1 MTSLAAPAPPEAA
14 PAPGRPPEIE
24 EWSNRRLVHPLSARL
39 VELLIPTRISP
50 NAVSALGT
58 VMAAF
63 AALSFLFLP
72 WPASAVAGALFLLAW
87 HVFDGADG
95 QLARRTGRASPN
107 GELVDG
113 ICDHLGQVAVYVAFA
128 VMMTPSLG
136 GWAWALAV
144 AAGLSRMVQASA
156 YEGCRRNYRRWV
168 YGARWIRQTLPSLE
182 GSARGPFDRLKVA
195 LGRVYVAVSTA
206 VSADDAA
213 VEAAM
218 SRALAEGPGPAA
230 AARDRYRARFQPL
243 VKRASGLSANYRSL
257 AMAVSVLVALPV
269 LFPLYEIVVLNL
281 GLAAL
286 RRMEARANAALA
298 AELEG

>member
-24 EWSNRRLVHPLSARL
+24 EWSNRRLVHPLSRRL
-39 VELLIPTRISP
+39 VELLIPTGISP
-50 NAVSALGT
+50 NTVSALGT
-58 VMAAF
+58 VMAAL
-63 AALSFLFLP
+63 AALAFLFAP
-72 WPASAVAGALFLLAW
+72 WPASALVGAAFLLAW

-113 ICDHLGQVAVYVAFA
+113 ICDHLGQVAVYLAFA
-128 VMMTPSLG
+128 LMMAPSLG
-136 GWAWALAV
+136 GWAWALAL
-144 AAGLSRMVQASA
+144 ASGLSRMAQASA

-168 YGARWIRQTLPSLE
+168 YGARWIRQTLPTLKD
-182 GSARGPFDRLKVA
+182 GAQGPSDRLKVA
-195 LGRVYVAVSTA
+195 LGRAYVSVSAA

-218 SRALAEGPGPAA
+218 TRALAAGPETAA

-257 AMAVSVLVALPV
+257 AMAVAVLAAAPV
-269 LFPLYEIVVLNL
+269 LLPLYEIVVLNL
-281 GLAAL
+281 GLVAL
-286 RRMEARANAALA
+286 RRAEARANAALA
-298 AELEG
+298 AELG